1 METRTNSNPYSQ
13 SRHLN
18 IDDQSESNR
27 SHEGPISLLRQS
39 RITWITGCFLTAIG
53 AGVLLAPTAQADDT
67 KSFPVDVWESP
78 LGQPRQY
85 VRKAYAPLLHAT
97 KQWHVCASIPHL
109 KDDYWLAVNFALI
122 QEARRLGV
130 RLDLFE
136 AGGYQHLQTQKQQIS
151 KCVEGGAD
159 GLIVGAISADGLNDL
174 IASYADRRIPVV
186 DLINGVSSD
195 GVAARVGADFYDMGL
210 ATGEYLK
217 KLTDKTGMP
226 VRIAWF
232 PGPQGAGW
240 VSAGDQ
246 GLRDALTGT
255 KITIVET
262 HFGDTGIGEQT
273 RLLNATFDRHKDID
287 YVAGTAVTAEAAV
300 RVLRERRLS
309 DRVKVISYYFGP
321 GVYRGIQRRTI
332 VAAPTDQPALQT
344 RLAVDLV
351 VRILEKKT
359 YPKRVS
365 APVLL
370 IDGDSV
376 NRFDVTCSL
385 APPGFRRIFSTTN

>member
-1 METRTNSNPYSQ
+1 LTVIATCVFVALATARGDETKP
-13 SRHLN
+13 
-18 IDDQSESNR
+18 
-27 SHEGPISLLRQS
+27 
-39 RITWITGCFLTAIG
+39 
-53 AGVLLAPTAQADDT
+53 
-67 KSFPVDVWESP
+67 FPVDVWESP
-78 LGQPRQY
+78 VSQPRQH
-85 VRKAYAPLLHAT
+85 VRTSYTPLAHAT

-136 AGGYQHLQTQKQQIS
+136 AGGYQHLQTQKRQIS
-151 KCVEGGAD
+151 NCVERGAD
-159 GLIVGAISADGLNDL
+159 GLIVGAISADGLDDL

-186 DLINGVSSD
+186 DLINGVKSE
-195 GVAARVGADFYDMGL
+195 GVAARVGADFYDMAL
-210 ATGEYLK
+210 AAGEYLK
-217 KLTDKTGMP
+217 DLTDKTGMP
-226 VRIAWF
+226 IRVAWF

-246 GLRDALTGT
+246 GLRDAIKGT

-262 HFGDTGIGEQT
+262 HFGDTGIVDQT
-273 RLLNATFDRHKDID
+273 RLLNATFDRHREID
-287 YVAGTAVTAEAAV
+287 YVVGTAVTAEAAV
-300 RVLRERRLS
+300 RVLRERGLS

-321 GVYRGIQRRTI
+321 GVYRGIKRRTI

-344 RLAVDLV
+344 KLAVDLM
-351 VRILEKKT
+351 VRILEKKN

-376 NRFDVTCSL
+376 NRFDVTSSL

>member
-1 METRTNSNPYSQ
+1 MRTA
-13 SRHLN
+13 
-18 IDDQSESNR
+18 
-27 SHEGPISLLRQS
+27 ISLWQRPRS
-39 RITWITGCFLTAIG
+39 VWITGCLLTAIG
-53 AGVLLAPTAQADDT
+53 ASVLLLPTTARGGDT
-67 KSFPVDVWESP
+67 EPFPVDVWESP
-78 LGQPRQY
+78 LSQPRQH
-85 VRKAYAPLLHAT
+85 VRKAYAPLGHAT

-151 KCVEGGAD
+151 KCVEGGAH

-186 DLINGVSSD
+186 DLINGVRSEE
-195 GVAARVGADFYDMGL
+195 VAARVGADFYDMGQ
-210 ATGEYLK
+210 AAGEYLK
-217 KLTDKTGMP
+217 KLTERTGMP
-226 VRIAWF
+226 IRIAWF

-246 GLRDALTGT
+246 GLRDALKGT
-255 KITIVET
+255 RITIVET
-262 HFGDTGIGEQT
+262 HFGDTGIAEQT
-273 RLLNATFDRHKDID
+273 RLLNATFDRHRDID

-332 VAAPTDQPALQT
+332 VAAPTDQPALQSK
-344 RLAVDLV
+344 LAVNLV
-351 VRILEKKT
+351 VRILEKKS
-359 YPKRVS
+359 YPRRVS

-376 NRFDVTCSL
+376 NRFDVTYSL